1 MKSGKESSQVQA
13 RIIDSDKIF
22 EGSREVLIQHE
33 QDVYRL
39 IITKAG
45 KLVLN
50 K

>member
-1 MKSGKESSQVQA
+1 MSDQNENQSRA
-13 RIIDSDKIF
+13 RIIKSDEIF

-33 QDVYRL
+33 KDTYRL
-39 IITKAG
+39 IITKSG